1 MRKLLTALFFV
12 LCCWSAIGH
21 AFDTVC
27 GEGPGIRSRPRAQI
41 VGDRVEFHPVFGHE
55 RFLKSNLWLG
65 QTEEWI
71 AVHLSRD
78 PLDGVYRSR
87 SLGNLTPSVYRLD
100 IRYRWRDINGLG
112 WTDSYQ
118 CSFPAT
124 PVPSVPPVGS
134 LIGFLLMLV
143 VRWKSR

>member
-12 LCCWSAIGH
+12 LCSWPASGH

-27 GEGPGIRSRPRAQI
+27 GEGPGLRRRPRGQV
-41 VGDRVEFHPVFGHE
+41 VGDRVEFHAVFGHE

-65 QTEEWI
+65 QTDEWI
-71 AVHLSRD
+71 AVHLLEDR
-78 PLDGVYRSR
+78 LDGVYRSR
-87 SLGNLTPSVYRLD
+87 SLEDLTPSVYRLD
-100 IRYRWRDINGLG
+100 IDYRWRDINGLR
-112 WTDSYQ
+112 WTDSYR

-124 PVPSVPPVGS
+124 TVPSVPVVGS

-143 VRWKSR
+143 VRWRSR